1 MEKKIHKTIKL
12 ESRKNINN
20 KSPGYKT
27 LYCKSESLKKRI
39 NNSRYSNPLYFL
51 VKNKYK
57 KQYNYSKLTS
67 YSKEKLF
74 FIKEIKNYKD
84 NKRLINSDKINK
96 FHHIYIH
103 NKMKSYSE
111 SPDNN
116 ELTSNNK
123 TTNIS
128 DATIS
133 YSLSKNNKYPILKS
147 TKFQDYR
154 NNSNKT
160 RNKILFNIN
169 NSIKTEIDRLHLSTN
184 YNGFSFIKAKNK
196 IENKFL
202 TINKFLE
209 NKKIN
214 KNNEKSLFQKKDK
227 NRTFLTENPPTKI
240 LNYKFN
246 DVIGT
251 LNNNVYC
258 EGKLTSSRG
267 NRNGL
272 TEQILSKF
280 KYNIINKIKKEFY
293 TTQYEIHENPLIIMK
308 EFESLQKANKNY
320 YNIYLNLIKKYF
332 GYLYAQIDEEK
343 YKLMVLNEQREKL
356 KEDIFQL
363 MKKINNQNEK
373 ISFYQNFMKLLL
385 RIKYNTISL
394 DILPD
399 DYLQKYGIIIN
410 GPRIIYNKNNINKKF
425 SKKKT
430 LLMITE
436 PHERYR
442 PNFKRK
448 TTINL
453 DINQRLFS
461 RTKSNNYN
469 EIYKMN
475 KELKKKKSKDYSP
488 KKGRIS
494 YIHPKKGT
502 DYEISKKIPIFN
514 NVQELSDRLKGIEIH
529 LKDLYKE
536 SSDKR
541 YMIQILKTELYRE
554 SGRNKTHKFIESN
567 NELENLMHKLIKKK
581 EQYSLYINFKKVL
594 TDTQNNNYIENNQ
607 KINEKNDIKE
617 NNNQDERE
625 GKNKEVNF
633 ADKII
638 SILLKLDV
646 NIEELIDWP
655 GIYSFLRN
663 PQEIKINNHGKEYM
677 KTLFCIKILEIIFL
691 KLMEKRR
698 KYLSN
703 NKTRKHYLELE
714 EIIDRNNKKRKV
726 YEKRE
731 EEVKQRIKRQKEILI
746 KSTKVPILPIKK
758 DDPFSYKIYYEQ
770 FKKKEKERIKEM
782 KKKDEIDE
790 IFKNFISY

>member
-1 MEKKIHKTIKL
+1 MQNEINKTIKL
-12 ESRKNINN
+12 ETKKNINN
-20 KSPGYKT
+20 KNLVNKT
-27 LYCKSESLKKRI
+27 FYSKSVNLKNKKI
-39 NNSRYSNPLYFL
+39 KSKYSNPLYFFI
-51 VKNKYK
+51 KNKYK

-67 YSKEKLF
+67 YSKEKFF

-84 NKRLINSDKINK
+84 NKRMINSDKINK

-103 NKMKSYSE
+103 SKMKSYSE

-133 YSLSKNNKYPILKS
+133 NNLSKNKYPILKS
-147 TKFQDYR
+147 TNFQDYR
-154 NNSNKT
+154 SNSNKT

-169 NSIKTEIDRLHLSTN
+169 NSIKTEIDKLHLTTN
-184 YNGFSFIKAKNK
+184 YNGFSLIKSKNK
-196 IENKFL
+196 DENKYL

-209 NKKIN
+209 NKKLNIC
-214 KNNEKSLFQKKDK
+214 NERGLLQKKDK
-227 NRTFLTENPPTKI
+227 NRTFLTENPPTKV

-267 NRNGL
+267 IRNGL

-280 KYNIINKIKKEFY
+280 RYNLINKIKKEFY
-293 TTQYEIHENPLIIMK
+293 DTQYEIHENPLIIIK
-308 EFESLQKANKNY
+308 EFESFQKTNKNY

-332 GYLYAQIDEEK
+332 GYLYAQINEEK
-343 YKLMVLNEQREKL
+343 YKLVVLNEQREKL

-363 MKKINNQNEK
+363 MKKINIQNEK
-373 ISFYQNFMKLLL
+373 ISFYQNFMKLLV

-399 DYLQKYGIIIN
+399 DYLQKYGIVIN
-410 GPRIIYNKNNINKKF
+410 GPRTIYNKNNINKKF
-425 SKKKT
+425 VKKKT
-430 LLMITE
+430 QIMITE
-436 PHERYR
+436 PQEKYKPR
-442 PNFKRK
+442 FKRK

-461 RTKSNNYN
+461 RTSSNNYN

-475 KELKKKKSKDYSP
+475 KELKKKKSKDISP
-488 KKGRIS
+488 KKSRNYYTRKRS
-494 YIHPKKGT
+494 A

-514 NVQELSDRLKGIEIH
+514 TVEELSDRLKGIEIH
-529 LKDLYKE
+529 LKDLFKE

-554 SGRNKTHKFIESN
+554 GGRNKTHKFIESN
-567 NELENLMHKLIKKK
+567 NELESLKHKLVKRK
-581 EQYSLYINFKKVL
+581 EQYLLYTNFKKVL
-594 TDTQNNNYIENNQ
+594 IDTKNNNYIEYKPQ
-607 KINEKNDIKE
+607 IIEKHDIKE
-617 NNNQDERE
+617 NDNKDEKDE
-625 GKNKEVNF
+625 KNKKVSF

-646 NIEELIDWP
+646 NIEEMMNCP
-655 GIYSFLRN
+655 GVYTFLKT

-677 KTLFCIKILEIIFL
+677 KTLFCIKILEIVFL

-703 NKTRKHYLELE
+703 DKTRKHYLELE
-714 EIIDRNNKKRKV
+714 EIIDRNNKIMKV
-726 YEKRE
+726 CEKRE
-731 EEVKQRIKRQKEILI
+731 EEVKERIKRQKEILI
-746 KSTKVPILPIKK
+746 KSTKVPILPIKR
-758 DDPFSYKIYYEQ
+758 DDPFSYKIYYEH
-770 FKKKEKERIKEM
+770 FKKKEKERIQEL

>member
-1 MEKKIHKTIKL
+1 MQNEINKTIKL
-12 ESRKNINN
+12 ETKKNINN
-20 KSPGYKT
+20 KNLVNKT
-27 LYCKSESLKKRI
+27 FYSKSVNLKNKKI
-39 NNSRYSNPLYFL
+39 KSKYSNPLYFFI
-51 VKNKYK
+51 KNKYK

-67 YSKEKLF
+67 YSKEKFF

-84 NKRLINSDKINK
+84 NKRMINSDKINK

-103 NKMKSYSE
+103 SKMKSYSE

-133 YSLSKNNKYPILKS
+133 NNLSKNKYPILKS
-147 TKFQDYR
+147 TNFQDYR
-154 NNSNKT
+154 SNSNKT

-169 NSIKTEIDRLHLSTN
+169 NSIKTEIDKLHLTTN
-184 YNGFSFIKAKNK
+184 YNGFSLIKSKNK
-196 IENKFL
+196 DENKYL

-209 NKKIN
+209 NKKLNIC
-214 KNNEKSLFQKKDK
+214 NERGLLQKKDK
-227 NRTFLTENPPTKI
+227 NRTFLTENPPTKV

-267 NRNGL
+267 IRNGL

-280 KYNIINKIKKEFY
+280 RYNLINKIKKEFY
-293 TTQYEIHENPLIIMK
+293 DTQYEIHENPLIIIK
-308 EFESLQKANKNY
+308 EFESFQKTNKNY

-332 GYLYAQIDEEK
+332 GYLYAQINEEK
-343 YKLMVLNEQREKL
+343 YKLVVLNEQREKL

-363 MKKINNQNEK
+363 MKKINIQNEK
-373 ISFYQNFMKLLL
+373 ISFYQNFMKLLV

-399 DYLQKYGIIIN
+399 DYLQKYGIVIN
-410 GPRIIYNKNNINKKF
+410 GPRTIYNKNNINKKF
-425 SKKKT
+425 VKKKT
-430 LLMITE
+430 QIMITE
-436 PHERYR
+436 PQEKYKPR
-442 PNFKRK
+442 FKRK

-461 RTKSNNYN
+461 RTSSNNYN

-475 KELKKKKSKDYSP
+475 KELKKKKSKDISP
-488 KKGRIS
+488 KKSRNYYTRKRS
-494 YIHPKKGT
+494 A

-514 NVQELSDRLKGIEIH
+514 TVEELSDRLKGIEIH
-529 LKDLYKE
+529 LKDLFKE

-554 SGRNKTHKFIESN
+554 GGRNKTHKFIESN
-567 NELENLMHKLIKKK
+567 NELESLKHKLVKRK
-581 EQYSLYINFKKVL
+581 EQYLLYTNFKKVL
-594 TDTQNNNYIENNQ
+594 IDTKNNNYIEYKPQ
-607 KINEKNDIKE
+607 IIEKHDIKE
-617 NNNQDERE
+617 NDNKDEKDE
-625 GKNKEVNF
+625 KNKKVSF

-646 NIEELIDWP
+646 NIEEMMNCP
-655 GIYSFLRN
+655 GVYTFLKT

-677 KTLFCIKILEIIFL
+677 KTLFCIKILEIVFL

-703 NKTRKHYLELE
+703 DKTRKHYLELE
-714 EIIDRNNKKRKV
+714 EIIDRNNKIMKV
-726 YEKRE
+726 CEKRE
-731 EEVKQRIKRQKEILI
+731 EEVKERIKRQKEILI
-746 KSTKVPILPIKK
+746 KSTKVPILPIKR

-770 FKKKEKERIKEM
+770 FKKKEKERIQEL